1 MINNKNNKPFLA
13 VPFDMMNPK
22 HPLHKKLYKEL
33 VNFKTNLELK
43 VFIAVLAEATMIL
56 KTTKKQGK
64 QTFSTVGFLGDN
76 SFLPGTL
83 VEKKLEKII
92 NEMNTPFFDSLSF
105 SNKIVEFKLSDLYM
119 KSALKRQFIKIDLM
133 RLKSLTSPNTT
144 KLVIL
149 QSLYP
154 FSEKNPK
161 RFIYLNFL
169 LEVFN
174 ISKKMT
180 RKDQIRAVKDV
191 FRSLEKLELLN
202 WEYIYPKKAN
212 DDKTL
217 KAYSFIYSA
226 FTPEIKED
234 NEITEEVKPE
244 IKENSINIK
253 EDTETLKEN
262 IDEKFSIEDFDLDE
276 LLEDHS
282 IRNSAIGHT
291 EYLKHVEK

>member
-13 VPFDMMNPK
+13 IPFDMMNTK
-22 HPLHKKLYKEL
+22 HPLHKTLYKEL

-43 VFIAVLAEATMIL
+43 VFMAVLAEATMIL
-56 KTTKKQGK
+56 KTTKKKGK

-76 SFLPGTL
+76 SFLPGSL

-92 NEMNTPFFDSLSF
+92 NEMNTPFFDNLSF
-105 SNKIVEFKLSDLYM
+105 SNKIVEFKLSDIYI

-133 RLKSLTSPNTT
+133 SLKSLTSPNTT
-144 KLVIL
+144 KLLIL

-191 FRSLEKLELLN
+191 FRSLEKLELLQ

-217 KAYSFIYSA
+217 KAYSFCYSA

-234 NEITEEVKPE
+234 SEITEEVKPE
-244 IKENSINIK
+244 IKSNSMNIK
-253 EDTETLKEN
+253 EDTETLIEN
-262 IDEKFSIEDFDLDE
+262 VDETFNGEDFDLDE
-276 LLEDHS
+276 LLEEHTIRHS
-282 IRNSAIGHT
+282 EIGHT